1 MVTLKA
7 LPEEAHIVVE
17 FGLER
22 SPFFPEVGLIGSRL
36 QSLYIEVASEEYLN
50 WGDND
55 ESVEINMTKVSPVDY
70 KHGKQIFTISE
81 KSHPIF
87 YGQYLL
93 FNDNPANSFVELSL
107 ISIEIEGAEEARID
121 IDPAVHFILVRI
133 GANET
138 KDKIDIEI
146 AEVHR

>member
-1 MVTLKA
+1 MVTLKT
-7 LPEEAHIVVE
+7 LPEEAQVALD
-17 FGLER
+17 FGFVR
-22 SPFFPEVGLIGSRL
+22 SPLFPGTGPVTARL
-36 QSLYIEVASEEYLN
+36 QTLYIETASEEYLN

-55 ESVEINMTKVSPVDY
+55 ESVEIKMTKVSPVDY

-93 FNDNPANSFVELSL
+93 FNDNPANSFVQLSL
-107 ISIEIEGAEEARID
+107 ISDEIEGAEEARID
-121 IDPAVHFILVRI
+121 IDPTVQFILVRI
-133 GANET
+133 GANKT

>member
-7 LPEEAHIVVE
+7 LPEEAQVVLN
-17 FGLER
+17 FGFVR
-22 SPFFPEVGLIGSRL
+22 SPLFPETGPVTARL
-36 QSLYIEVASEEYLN
+36 QTLYIETASEEFLN

-55 ESVEINMTKVSPVDY
+55 ESVEINMTKVSSIDY
-70 KHGKQIFTISE
+70 KLGKQIFTISGE
-81 KSHPIF
+81 SHPIF

-93 FNDNPANSFVELSL
+93 FNDNPVNSFVELGL
-107 ISIEIEGAEEARID
+107 ISNDIEGAEEARID